1 MVPDS
6 IYVTDD
12 GIDMYLIELQFSNAH
27 LSIVFNGNRSG
38 TFESEEQSGKQ
49 YSLITL

>member
-12 GIDMYLIELQFSNAH
+12 GIDMYLIELPFSNAH
-27 LSIVFNGNRSG
+27 LSIVFNGDGSDA
-38 TFESEEQSGKQ
+38 FESEEQSRKQ
-49 YSLITL
+49 CSLITL